1 MRPFFKISKVTFHLR
16 REVMWSRRSW
26 EGWGHEVLKTL
37 ARFCYFSLLLG
48 RRLQLGFSLAGLQD
62 IT

>member
-1 MRPFFKISKVTFHLR
+1 
-16 REVMWSRRSW
+16 MWSRRSW

>member
-1 MRPFFKISKVTFHLR
+1 
-16 REVMWSRRSW
+16 MWPGRSW
-26 EGWGHEVLKTL
+26 EGWGHEVLNTL
-37 ARFCYFSLLLG
+37 ARLCYISLLLG